1 MFGRLFKFFVLAFV
15 LLALYRWLFS
25 REQRRSLRE
34 WAVTLAQALL
44 ISSAL
49 FAALYAL
56 GIRA

>member
-25 REQRRSLRE
+25 SEQRRSLRE

-49 FAALYAL
+49 FAVLYAL